1 MISRPVRVAR
11 FINRTEA
18 EGPGTRSALWVQG
31 CTIRCPGC
39 FNPHL
44 WGTHGGRMMAPERIA
59 ADIPLDVEGLTLLG
73 GEPFEQAEPL
83 AELARLV
90 QGRGQTVMTFTGY
103 ELDEL
108 RCAASPA
115 VADLLNHTDLLV
127 DGRFEVDRLDTAR
140 PWVGSTNQRFHALT
154 ARYADLADRLAALPD
169 RLEIRIA
176 LDGRVDVNGWA
187 DTASLEILFDGLRRP
202 PSSAPPSPAGIIADQ
217 PERRPP
223 HPTTATS

>member
-1 MISRPVRVAR
+1 MTRQFVRVAR
-11 FINRTEA
+11 FIARTGA

-44 WGTHGGRMMAPERIA
+44 WGVRGGRMTAPERIA

-73 GEPFEQAEPL
+73 GEPFEQPGAL

-90 QGRGQTVMTFTGY
+90 RARGQTVMTFTGY

-108 RCAASPA
+108 RSAASPA

-154 ARYADLADRLAALPD
+154 DRYAGLVDRLAALPD
-169 RLEIRIA
+169 RLEIRVA
-176 LDGRVDVNGWA
+176 PDGRVGVNGWS
-187 DTASLEILFDGLRRP
+187 DTASLETLLDGLRRRP
-202 PSSAPPSPAGIIADQ
+202 PSAA
-217 PERRPP
+217 RPR
-223 HPTTATS
+223 